1 MYEHL
6 LSLYGSI
13 YVFNSIQMLTQSS
26 IIWMNEWM
34 NEWRTSRR
42 EWNVF
47 CNVRICVCVSVTS
60 SVRFV
65 ILSFFCFAFFSMA
78 TWLVAFQ
85 FEFYEFTFLSILFVY
100 VFISRA
106 VPFSISMSLMRFILY
121 ASSASQRCCCIILLH
136 VVLVYLLFIFNFE
149 IFVWPWLFVVKRIA
163 LNTSL

>member
-34 NEWRTSRR
+34 SGERVGGNEMYFVTCVS
-42 EWNVF
+42 
-47 CNVRICVCVSVTS
+47 VCVSVTS

-106 VPFSISMSLMRFILY
+106 VPFSISMSLMWFILY